1 MRTVIL
7 VLAALGLAACVDTHA
22 VERPMQIS
30 KRIAPTAT
38 AYVSVPPDATMG
50 AFYFVG
56 SGQAAA
62 DAVAAAFARH
72 MPNLVRADAPQTLP
86 AALEQARAK
95 NAAYLIAPGILRWED
110 WNTRVSGKSD
120 QVELEIAVIEVA
132 TGQIV
137 ERGVVKGT
145 NGIPDNA
152 SERPQLLLPLPVG
165 DYVDTLFLN

>member
-1 MRTVIL
+1 
-7 VLAALGLAACVDTHA
+7 
-22 VERPMQIS
+22 
-30 KRIAPTAT
+30 
-38 AYVSVPPDATMG
+38 MG

-110 WNTRVSGKSD
+110 WNTRVSGRSD

-152 SERPQLLLPLPVG
+152 SERTQQLLPQPVA
-165 DYVDTLFLN
+165 DYVDSLFLD